1 MKETLD
7 FLTDYFSTTNNTLVQ
22 NKLEVLK
29 IKIEKEII
37 KAKMEVLDNKKI

>member
-29 IKIEKEII
+29 IKIEKKIT
-37 KAKMEVLDNKKI
+37 KTKMDIVNNTKR